1 LTPYNKFARGLSIPA
16 TPCENLPE
24 GCQQPMAH
32 LQEGCPNYTQRDNL
46 NNTFEVDKFKVQKQK
61 TINSYKKN

>member
-1 LTPYNKFARGLSIPA
+1 
-16 TPCENLPE
+16 
-24 GCQQPMAH
+24 MAH

-61 TINSYKKN
+61 TINSYKKLIEVHLLIRLYPSKPQTAHLNLVRQFL